1 MTGSFMKFVTAAV
14 IIIGL
19 ALGVWQINNY
29 WGTFNKHKHH
39 SSDEDAVQIVA
50 DDQLPGMPES
60 LEPSLAAARQRGAD
74 GLREFLTAYGNTI
87 SDPRRA
93 SIELD
98 YTILVAL
105 RSPSEARRYFAKVK
119 GRVDSSSPVY
129 NRLKQLEKTYPDWS
143 GECIPHVIRERGRSP
158 DFPLASRR
166 RIDH

>member
-14 IIIGL
+14 VIIGL

-60 LEPSLAAARQRGAD
+60 LDPALGTARQRGVA
-74 GLREFLTAYGNTI
+74 GLKEFLTAYGNTI

-98 YTILVAL
+98 YAELLAV
-105 RSPSEARRYFAKVK
+105 RSSTDARRYFMKVK
-119 GRVDSSSPVY
+119 GRIDSSSPVY
-129 NRLKQLEKTYPDWS
+129 ARLKQLEKTYPD
-143 GECIPHVIRERGRSP
+143 
-158 DFPLASRR
+158 
-166 RIDH
+166 